1 MTDDLQEL
9 VRKKLSE
16 GLEEAVKK
24 LIVPEPVKWIEKEF
38 FIPETRHDPK
48 LRGRIQLMDYQK
60 DVIREIFRKDD
71 NGNFRYSIIVWS
83 DIKKSAKST
92 IAAAINVYRANFTE
106 FGEFY
111 VVANDLKQ
119 ADSRVAHY
127 IRRAIQ
133 LNPKLRDKFKITGY
147 KITSPTGS
155 FIEAI
160 PIDPS
165 GEAGGNADQVTWSEL
180 WGSNETA
187 KQNMWTEQ
195 TIPPAKHGKAFR
207 WIESYAGF
215 SEESDLLYG
224 LYELGVKK
232 GRLLWPDKLYEVT
245 EGDPTPLELYVNDE
259 AGMLCMWNTTP
270 RCPWQTKKYYVSEE
284 QILPP
289 NQFQRIH
296 RNQWVTSS
304 ETFVPREWI
313 TACQR
318 KQDEWPSIDFSRH
331 PVIVAMDA
339 ATSNDN
345 FGLYVACRH
354 PTRTDEILTLYAKK
368 WSPSKYTGKIDFV
381 GTEEKPGPE
390 MELRRLI
397 KKYNVIQVCYDPY
410 QLHSMSMR
418 LKQEGLAW
426 FKSFNQGTDRLIADS
441 QLRDL
446 IRDRRFWHRGEEDLM
461 EHFLNANAKLD
472 EQDSKIRIVK
482 RADRLKIDLTVCAS
496 MCAHELLRLNLA

>member
-1 MTDDLQEL
+1 MNLQFDL
-9 VRKKLSE
+9 VAKLAE
-16 GLEEAVKK
+16 GLKEGAEK
-24 LIVPEPVKWIEKEF
+24 LVVPDAVKWIEKEF
-38 FIPETRHDPK
+38 YIPETRNDAK
-48 LRGRIQLMDYQK
+48 LHGRIQLMDYQR
-60 DVIREIFRKDD
+60 DVISEIFRKDE

-83 DIKKSAKST
+83 DVKKSAKST
-92 IAAAINVYRANFTE
+92 IAAAINVYRAFFTE

-133 LNPKLRDKFKITGY
+133 LNPKLRDKFKINGY
-147 KITSPTGS
+147 RITSPSGS

-195 TIPPAKHGKAFR
+195 TIPPAKFGKAFR

-224 LYELGVKK
+224 LYDLGVKQ
-232 GRLLWPDKLYEVT
+232 GRMLWPDKLYPVT
-245 EGDPTPLELYVNDE
+245 ESEPTPLELYVNDA
-259 AGMLCMWNTTP
+259 AGMLCLWNTQP
-270 RCPWQTKKYYVSEE
+270 RCPWQTKKYYISEE

-304 ETFVPREWI
+304 ETFVPAQWI
-313 TACQR
+313 YACKRTQE
-318 KQDEWPSIDFSRH
+318 EWPQIDFTRH
-331 PVIVAMDA
+331 PVIIGLDA

-345 FGLYVACRH
+345 FAVYAGCRH
-354 PTRTDEILTLYAKK
+354 PTRTDEILTLYARK
-368 WSPSKYTGKIDFV
+368 WSPDKHTGKIDFV
-381 GTEEKPGPE
+381 GTEDNPGPE
-390 MELRRLI
+390 IELRRLI
-397 KKYNVIQVCYDPY
+397 KYYNVIQVCYDPY
-410 QLHSMSMR
+410 QLFSFCTR
-418 LKQEGLAW
+418 LNQEGLAW
-426 FKSFNQGTDRLIADS
+426 FRSFNQGTDRLIADS
-441 QLRDL
+441 GLRDI
-446 IRDRRFWHRGEEDLM
+446 IRDRRFWHRGEPDLI
-461 EHFLNANAKLD
+461 EHFLNANAKID
-472 EQDSKIRIVK
+472 DQDSKIRIVK
-482 RADRLKIDLTVCAS
+482 RADRLKIDLTVAAS
-496 MCAHELLRLNLA
+496 MTCRELLRLNLG